1 MPDQWL
7 DETSLVEH
15 LAEQLIL
22 GRLGLFLGAGVS
34 VDFDLPDWETLVRRV
49 SDAVGESELPEKF
62 DPIDTAGAIKAKK
75 FSTEADFNE
84 AVKSALYLER
94 DLDFRGISN
103 NRLLRAIGSLVMA
116 SQRGSAAKV
125 FTLNF
130 DDLLEL
136 YLEFHGFTTA
146 VIHNGRHWARNED
159 VIVYHP
165 HGFLPLG
172 HERSSES
179 IVLGTTEF
187 HEVMTSD
194 EWRPVIQTAL
204 RQHTFLYL
212 GLSGDDLHLRSHWI
226 EVGKHHA
233 IAADR
238 VCYHGVRFTTG
249 SRDDNNGTLAERWGV
264 HTHLLDDYESLPDFL
279 FKICQKAR
287 ELRANGFLIADLE

>member
-1 MPDQWL
+1 MTDMNMPDLWL
-7 DETSLVEH
+7 NEANLVEH

-34 VDFDLPDWETLVRRV
+34 NDFDLPDWKTLVRRI
-49 SDAVGESELPEKF
+49 AVAKGEPNPLNDF
-62 DPIDTAGAIKAKK
+62 DPVEKAGALKVR
-75 FSTEADFNE
+75 FGSDEAFNA
-84 AVKSALYLER
+84 AVKDALYQGR
-94 DLDFRGISN
+94 TLDFAKISE
-103 NRLLRAIGSLVMA
+103 NRLLSAIGSLVMA

-146 VIHNGRHWARNED
+146 IVHNGCHWARNED
-159 VIVYHP
+159 VVVYHP

-172 HERSSES
+172 HDVDSES
-179 IVLGTTEF
+179 IVLGTTDF
-187 HEVMTSD
+187 HKIMTSD
-194 EWRPVIQTAL
+194 EWRPVIETSL

-212 GLSGDDLHLRSHWI
+212 GLSGDDMHLRSHWT
-226 EVGKHHA
+226 ELGNHHA
-233 IAADR
+233 IKDDR

-249 SRDDNNGTLAERWGV
+249 SPDNDVGTLTKDWGIY
-264 HTHLLDDYESLPDFL
+264 THVLDNYGQLPEFL

-287 ELRANGFLIADLE
+287 DIRTTST

>member
-1 MPDQWL
+1 MIDMNMPDRWL
-7 DETSLVEH
+7 EPANVIEH

-34 VDFDLPDWETLVRRV
+34 SAFDLPDWDLLVRRIAV
-49 SDAVGESELPEKF
+49 AAGEAEPTGEFNPVLKAGALKTRYYSDEASFGDAVKE
-62 DPIDTAGAIKAKK
+62 
-75 FSTEADFNE
+75 
-84 AVKSALYLER
+84 ALYQ
-94 DLDFRGISN
+94 DMVLDFAKISK
-103 NRLLRAIGSLVMA
+103 NRLLSAIGSLVMS
-116 SQRGSAAKV
+116 SQRGTAAKV

-146 VIHNGRHWARNED
+146 IIHNGRHWARNED
-159 VIVYHP
+159 VVVYHP

-172 HERSSES
+172 HDEKSET

-187 HEVMTSD
+187 HKIMTSA
-194 EWRPVIQTAL
+194 EWRPIIETSL

-212 GLSGDDLHLRSHWI
+212 GLSGDDMHLQSLWTNLAD
-226 EVGKHHA
+226 HHA
-233 IAADR
+233 IKDGR

-249 SRDDNNGTLAERWGV
+249 TAEDDIGIQAKDWGLF
-264 HTHLLDDYESLPDFL
+264 THVLSNYDELPEFL

-287 ELRANGFLIADLE
+287 ELRSL